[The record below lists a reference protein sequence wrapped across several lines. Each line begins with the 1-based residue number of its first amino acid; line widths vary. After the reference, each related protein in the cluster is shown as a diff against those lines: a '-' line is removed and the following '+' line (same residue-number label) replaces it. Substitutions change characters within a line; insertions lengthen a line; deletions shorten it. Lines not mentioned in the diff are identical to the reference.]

1 MVLAKGCCKT
11 PVFWSGVRRLGIRGA
26 SVLLR
31 RFCAAGLADILTVN
45 QDTHGAPW
53 WTSGV
58 PPRWT
63 DIRCAPE
70 RQVDGKRFQRF
81 GTSGM
86 ESQESKGSDG
96 RNSGPGRCRFPPQ
109 SHRSS
114 LIGGARIVIHGGLR
128 TQAQQQIH
136 HYPTGQGP
144 TQPLL
149 YRESAS
155 RALRKLRSL
164 FNSASSRKHSCIS
177 CQAATPCRVA
187 CCAPLG
193 T

>member
-1 MVLAKGCCKT
+1 MEQACSSSAFAL
-11 PVFWSGVRRLGIRGA
+11 PVWPA
-26 SVLLR
+26 S
-31 RFCAAGLADILTVN
+31 FTVN
-45 QDTHGAPW
+45 QGTHGAPW

-63 DIRCAPE
+63 DIISCAPE
-70 RQVDGKRFQRF
+70 RQVDGKRKRFPRF

-86 ESQESKGSDG
+86 ESEGSDG
-96 RNSGPGRCRFPPQ
+96 RNSGPGRCRCPPQ
-109 SHRSS
+109 NYGSS
-114 LIGGARIVIHGGLR
+114 LIGGARIVIHGGLL

-149 YRESAS
+149 HRESAS
-155 RALRKLRSL
+155 RARRKLRSL
-164 FNSASSRKHSCIS
+164 FNSASSRKCCCMV
-177 CQAATPCRVA
+177 CQASTPWRVA